1 MKLGKRTLMLLAVAA
16 VGLAGTWLGVT
27 VGARRGAA
35 LGPFDVQLSAGFGKG
50 QTEIVLPPLGRV
62 TADTHTAPLAFRAT
76 LREVDVQELTRLLRG
91 RSVRQIADDVGDS
104 VRGHVVSFAFQ
115 LLGVGIL
122 GAFLVAT
129 AVFRTSW
136 RAVLLSLVVSV
147 TVVGASQ
154 LAAWISYDSNA
165 FRAPRFSGSLALAPR
180 LVGEVE
186 TAAERIDAFRLELQR
201 IVSGAARVYSQIQT
215 RQFPGEQIR
224 VLHIADVHLSPL
236 GMEFARDL
244 AEAFDVDVV
253 VDTGDLTSFGT
264 PAEDLI
270 ARFVPAFDRPYLFVP
285 GNHDAPS
292 IEAAMA
298 RVANV
303 TVLNGTSVRKSGI
316 TFYGLRHPV
325 FTPNKEAAVDDAEF
339 EARARQA
346 GERIL
351 SDVGGMPAPPTVIG
365 VHDDRMAE
373 SVAGRVAVVVSGH
386 FHQPSARVLNGTLF
400 LRTGTTGGS
409 GFTVFTQQG
418 GIPLSAE
425 ILYFE
430 PGAQPTLLA
439 FDRITQSPESGNL
452 SVERHLVVEEFG
464 DLRPTPSP
472 SPLAS

>member
-1 MKLGKRTLMLLAVAA
+1 MKLGKRTVMLLAVAG

-27 VGARRGAA
+27 VGAKRGAA
-35 LGPFDVQLSAGFGKG
+35 LGPFDVELSGAFGSG

-62 TADTHTAPLAFRAT
+62 TADTHAPPLSFRAT
-76 LREVDVQELTRLLRG
+76 LREVEIQELTRLVRDQ
-91 RSVRQIADDVGDS
+91 SVRQLADDIGDS
-104 VRGHVVSFAFQ
+104 ARRHVVPFGFQ
-115 LLGVGIL
+115 LLGMGIL
-122 GAFLVAT
+122 GALLLAVL
-129 AVFRTSW
+129 VFRTNW
-136 RAVLLSLVVSV
+136 RAVLLSLVVPV
-147 TVVGASQ
+147 TVVGGSE
-154 LAAWISYDSNA
+154 LAAWVTYDSNA

-186 TAAERIDAFRLELQR
+186 TAAARIDAFRLELQR
-201 IVSGAARVYSQIQT
+201 IVSGAARVYSRIQT
-215 RQFPGEQIR
+215 RQFPGDQIR

-236 GMEFARDL
+236 GMEFARQL

-270 ARFVPAFDRPYLFVP
+270 ARFVPGFNRPYLFVP
-285 GNHDAPS
+285 GNHDGPS

-298 RVANV
+298 RVPNV
-303 TVLNGTSVRKSGI
+303 TVLNGASVQKAGV

-325 FTPNKEAAVDDAEF
+325 FTPNKETTVNDAEF
-339 EARARQA
+339 EAQARQA

-351 SDVGGMPAPPTVIG
+351 REVQMGLTPPAVVA

-373 SVAGRVAVVVSGH
+373 AVAGRVPVVISGH
-386 FHQPSARVLNGTLF
+386 FHQPAARMMHGTIF

-409 GFTVFTQQG
+409 GFTVFTQEG
-418 GIPLSAE
+418 GIPLSAQ

-430 PGAQPTLLA
+430 PRPQPTLLA

-452 SVERHLVVEEFG
+452 SVERHLVAEEFG
-464 DLRPTPSP
+464 
-472 SPLAS
+472 